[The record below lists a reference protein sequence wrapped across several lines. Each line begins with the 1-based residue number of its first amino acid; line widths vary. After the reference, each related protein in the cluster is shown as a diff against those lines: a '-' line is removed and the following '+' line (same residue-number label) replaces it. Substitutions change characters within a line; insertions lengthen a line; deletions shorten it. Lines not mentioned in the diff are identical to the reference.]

1 MQTLWP
7 LFGIQANQA
16 ELRQHEWLNSTQA
29 LHMEIGFG
37 MGHSLVQMAQQN
49 PHICYFG
56 IEVHSPGVGHILRQ
70 LHQLAISNVRIFHA
84 DVAQVLPLC
93 PPACLDRVYLLFPD
107 PWPKKR
113 HLKRRLVQIEFI
125 QLLASRMRPQGK
137 IHLATDS
144 KEYAQHMQAVAAKA
158 GLQVRTNS
166 AHPNLKNQRPGTKY
180 ALRAARLGNPVWDI
194 EIRVSA

>member
-1 MQTLWP
+1 MLSDSPPSQSIRSFVLRQGRLTPGQKKAMQTLWP

-107 PWPKKR
+107 PWPPSE
-113 HLKRRLVQIEFI
+113 LRLINRP
-125 QLLASRMRPQGK
+125 SR
-137 IHLATDS
+137 
-144 KEYAQHMQAVAAKA
+144 
-158 GLQVRTNS
+158 
-166 AHPNLKNQRPGTKY
+166 
-180 ALRAARLGNPVWDI
+180 
-194 EIRVSA
+194 